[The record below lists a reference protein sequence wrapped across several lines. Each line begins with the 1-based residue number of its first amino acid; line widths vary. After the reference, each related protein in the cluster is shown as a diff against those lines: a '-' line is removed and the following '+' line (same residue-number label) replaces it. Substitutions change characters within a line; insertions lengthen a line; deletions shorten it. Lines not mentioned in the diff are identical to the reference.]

1 MIKEL
6 SQKFIFLML
15 LTTMTGCNANATM
28 TEHNDK
34 ELLERNY
41 EEMYRAMIAKDTA
54 ALGSMLDDTFVLVH
68 MTGMRQSKHDYLRAI
83 ANGTLNYY
91 SCDDTRLD
99 ISIKGE
105 SARMTG
111 RSRVS
116 AAVFGGGRHTWSLRL
131 DIVLKKQDGLWLM
144 TEIEAGTY

>member
-1 MIKEL
+1 MYARL
-6 SQKFIFLML
+6 SIILHPFNKCP
-15 LTTMTGCNANATM
+15 THENAMM
-28 TEHNDK
+28 TEKNDK
-34 ELLERNY
+34 ALLEQTY
-41 EEMYRAMIAKDTA
+41 TEMYSTMIAKDTA
-54 ALGSMLDDTFVLVH
+54 ALGRMLDESFVLVH
-68 MTGMRQSKHDYLRAI
+68 MTGMRQTKHDYLRAI

-99 ISIKGE
+99 VSVDGE
-105 SARMTG
+105 TARMTG

-131 DIVLKKQDGLWLM
+131 DIVLKKQGGRWVM

>member
-41 EEMYRAMIAKDTA
+41 EEMYRAMIAKDIA

-83 ANGTLNYY
+83 DNGTLNYY

>member
-1 MIKEL
+1 MRLWIIGL
-6 SQKFIFLML
+6 ILFAMN
-15 LTTMTGCNANATM
+15 TMATA
-28 TEHNDK
+28 ENNDK
-34 ELLERNY
+34 ALLEQTY
-41 EEMYRAMIAKDTA
+41 VEMYRAMIAKDTA
-54 ALGSMLDDTFVLVH
+54 TLANMLDDSFVLVH
-68 MTGMRQSKHDYLRAI
+68 MTGMRQAKHDYLRAI

-99 ISIKGE
+99 ISVDGAN
-105 SARMTG
+105 ARMTG

-131 DIVLKKQDGLWLM
+131 DITLKKRGGRWMM

>member
-1 MIKEL
+1 MKLWIVGL
-6 SQKFIFLML
+6 IL
-15 LTTMTGCNANATM
+15 LAMNTMTGK
-28 TEHNDK
+28 NDDK
-34 ELLERNY
+34 ALLGQIY

-54 ALGSMLDDTFVLVH
+54 ALGSMLDDSFVLIH

-91 SCDDTRLD
+91 SCGGTRLD

-111 RSRVS
+111 CSRVS
-116 AAVFGGGRHTWSLRL
+116 AAVFGGGQHTWSLRL
-131 DIVLKKQDGLWLM
+131 DIVLKKQDGQWLM
-144 TEIEAGTY
+144 TEIGAGTY

>member
-41 EEMYRAMIAKDTA
+41 EEMYRAMIAKDTV

-83 ANGTLNYY
+83 DNGTLNYY

-131 DIVLKKQDGLWLM
+131 DIFLKKQDGLWLM